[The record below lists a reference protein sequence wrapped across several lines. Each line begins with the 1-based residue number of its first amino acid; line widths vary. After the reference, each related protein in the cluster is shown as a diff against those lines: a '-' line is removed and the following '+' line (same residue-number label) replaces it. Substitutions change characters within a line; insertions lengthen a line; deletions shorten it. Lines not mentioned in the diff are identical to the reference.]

1 MDSTRN
7 TALLT
12 KEEVYSLITKAQKG
26 DKVSLSK
33 IIAKNQ
39 GLVYSIA
46 KKYYEKCN
54 YRNSVDLE
62 DFVSEGNIGL
72 IRCVE
77 KFNLQLDLEFSTY
90 ATVWIKQ
97 RCQRLVETAVLT
109 VNLPVH
115 VHQDC
120 MRFIKCKD
128 ELKQQKP
135 DISDDEI
142 FLMLGY
148 SKNQIRSIQEGLKS
162 FRCGSLNK
170 IISSKDGDDDT
181 ELGDFIEDHLTKSPE
196 EAAIESVTR
205 TQLEDLMHACLTPKE
220 CAILKLRFGFT
231 NGSEMTL
238 EEIGRIYNVTRE
250 RIRQIQDK
258 SLVKLRRKATK
269 LGIQSFR

>member
-1 MDSTRN
+1 MDSTKN

-12 KEEVYSLITKAQKG
+12 KEEVYSLIAKAQKG

-46 KKYYEKCN
+46 NKYYEKCK

-62 DFVSEGNIGL
+62 DFVSEGNLGL
-72 IRCVE
+72 IRCIE
-77 KFNLQLDLEFSTY
+77 KFDLKLDLEFSTY
-90 ATVWIKQ
+90 AIVWIKQ
-97 RCQRLVETAVLT
+97 KCQRLVESNLLT
-109 VNLPVH
+109 VGLPVH
-115 VHQDC
+115 VYQDC
-120 MRFIKCKD
+120 MRFITYKD
-128 ELKQQKP
+128 ELKQQNP
-135 DISDDEI
+135 DISDEEV
-142 FLMLGY
+142 FYKLGY
-148 SKNQIRSIQEGLKS
+148 SKCQIRSVKEGLRSLK
-162 FRCGSLNK
+162 CVSLNK
-170 IISSKDGDDDT
+170 IINSKDSDGDT
-181 ELGDFIEDHLTKSPE
+181 ELGDFVEDKLTKSPE
-196 EAAIESVTR
+196 EETIESVTR

-258 SLVKLRRKATK
+258 SIVKLRRRATK
-269 LGIQSFR
+269 LGLQNFR